1 MTRSPMPQISLFTAP
16 ATPLTPLT
24 ARLSLWFM
32 LLAFAVGAA
41 PLALDTHE
49 LTHPKLLIAALGGVV
64 AIVIVVRIAKAL
76 RSKVRLRCFIETFA
90 LLAFAFL
97 IALATGG
104 VNSSFLSLFLL
115 PLTLAAISLTLSAYA
130 AAAALMVVAYI
141 VLGALTPQID
151 IASAVFVVHLIG
163 LIAPVLVATAAIAVL
178 IGRIQAAE
186 QQISELSTADPL
198 TGLYTAPSFE
208 QRLIGEHRKSERLR
222 RPFSLVKVDLDN
234 LGDVSQSIGG
244 DAANKIV
251 LAVSNAI
258 GRSIRSTDV
267 AARLAG
273 HEFAALLVGADTATA
288 VTIGQRIRNNVYA
301 GTISV
306 GNRLVR
312 ATVSIG
318 IATFPKDHTV
328 LKELQVLADERLE
341 QDRAQRAARG

>member
-1 MTRSPMPQISLFTAP
+1 MSQISLFTAP
-16 ATPLTPLT
+16 ATPLTPLA

-41 PLALDTHE
+41 PLALEAQE

-64 AIVIVVRIAKAL
+64 AVALVVRIFKTL
-76 RSKVRLRCFIETFA
+76 RGKIRLRCFIETIA
-90 LLAFAFL
+90 LLVFAFL
-97 IALATGG
+97 IAVATGG
-104 VNSSFLSLFLL
+104 VGSSFLSLFLL
-115 PLTLAAISLTLSAYA
+115 PLTLAAISLSLSAYA
-130 AAAALMVVAYI
+130 GAAALVILAYV
-141 VLGALTPQID
+141 VLGALTPQVE
-151 IASAVFVVHLIG
+151 IASAVFVVRLIG
-163 LIAPVLVATAAIAVL
+163 LVAPVLVATAAIAVL

-208 QRLIGEHRKSERLR
+208 QRLNGEHRKSERLG
-222 RPFSLVKVDLDN
+222 RPYSLVKVDLDN
-234 LGDVSQSIGG
+234 LGDVSQNAGG

-258 GRSIRSTDV
+258 GRSIRNTDV

-306 GNRLVR
+306 SNRLVR

-318 IATFPKDHTV
+318 IASFPKDHTV
-328 LKELQVLADERLE
+328 LKELQVLADERVE